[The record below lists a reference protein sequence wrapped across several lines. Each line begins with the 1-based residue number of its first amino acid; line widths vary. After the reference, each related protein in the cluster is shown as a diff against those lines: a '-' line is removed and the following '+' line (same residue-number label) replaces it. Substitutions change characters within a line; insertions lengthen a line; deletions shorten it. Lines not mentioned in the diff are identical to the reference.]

1 MLALVLRGF
10 TQRKLRVVLTGIAIA
25 LGVALMAGTYV
36 LTDTINRS
44 FGNIFSV
51 ANRGHDVVITARESL
66 GRETR
71 SQTSPIT
78 EQMLAQVRA
87 TPGVAEA
94 AGSIFTPATFLDV
107 HRKRLTTGGAPAF
120 VASES
125 PKRFES
131 FTAVRG
137 RLPVNANEG

>member
-1 MLALVLRGF
+1 
-10 TQRKLRVVLTGIAIA
+10 
-25 LGVALMAGTYV
+25 AG
-36 LTDTINRS
+36 S
-44 FGNIFSV
+44 FRT
-51 ANRGHDVVITARESL
+51 ATRGHDVVIAPTQSL
-66 GRETR
+66 GRETS

-131 FTAVRG
+131 FKAVHG
-137 RLPVNANEG
+137 RFAVNASEVAIDEATAKRHNLRLGQQMIVAGLAPARRYTIVG